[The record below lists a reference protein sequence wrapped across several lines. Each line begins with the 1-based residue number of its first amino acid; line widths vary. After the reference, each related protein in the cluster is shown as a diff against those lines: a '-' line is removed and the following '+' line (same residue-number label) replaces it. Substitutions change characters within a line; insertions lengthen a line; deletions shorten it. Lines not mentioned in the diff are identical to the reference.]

1 MIDADVSW
9 MFISGVFS
17 FSAPRLCG
25 MAVGRYGG
33 LLVGDSRC
41 ERVKL
46 APLYIAGGFAVRRW
60 LTLLIFLGGH
70 SEELEH
76 AWRIKCPIAIKT
88 SSGIS
93 RWALAG

>member
-17 FSAPRLCG
+17 FSVPRLCG

-46 APLYIAGGFAVRRW
+46 APLIHSGRIRCSALAD
-60 LTLLIFLGGH
+60 LADIFRGH

-76 AWRIKCPIAIKT
+76 AWRIECPIASKT
-88 SSGIS
+88 SGGIS
-93 RWALAG
+93 RWPLGW